1 MHVATATMNALLL
14 KQSLRVQSD
23 YNATLV
29 QQSSGRKSP
38 SLSGLDGNAGA
49 TVSLKS
55 DLTASAHLVG
65 QAQSAQTLV
74 ETGYGAISGLVD
86 LVAAAKADIAA
97 ALSGAQDTTDG
108 LKTRAEGW
116 RHDVAATLNTEIG
129 GVYVFGGAGA
139 QQPPVDLNDP
149 AYDPL
154 ADPTVPDGRYYQGN
168 RSAPTLMIDG
178 GNGGGDGLAY
188 GVTAEEEAFETTLRA
203 LSMLAGM
210 TTDPP
215 DTAAL
220 QEAFDL
226 LDGAATEL
234 GRLQETLS
242 SQADRLSDLAD
253 RETAFQ
259 LYAESALESIET
271 VDVAETTAK
280 LAELE
285 LLLQASYSAL
295 SSLLSVS
302 LVDHLR

>member
-1 MHVATATMNALLL
+1 
-14 KQSLRVQSD
+14 
-23 YNATLV
+23 
-29 QQSSGRKSP
+29 
-38 SLSGLDGNAGA
+38 
-49 TVSLKS
+49 
-55 DLTASAHLVG
+55 
-65 QAQSAQTLV
+65 
-74 ETGYGAISGLVD
+74 
-86 LVAAAKADIAA
+86 
-97 ALSGAQDTTDG
+97 
-108 LKTRAEGW
+108 
-116 RHDVAATLNTEIG
+116 
-129 GVYVFGGAGA
+129 
-139 QQPPVDLNDP
+139 
-149 AYDPL
+149 
-154 ADPTVPDGRYYQGN
+154 
-168 RSAPTLMIDG
+168 
-178 GNGGGDGLAY
+178 
-188 GVTAEEEAFETTLRA
+188 
-203 LSMLAGM
+203 MLAGM

-242 SQADRLSDLAD
+242 GQADRLSDLAD